1 MEAVHFVSH
10 WTPKIAF
17 PFDMNIALSHYVS
30 PKGIKQVKQVTSQLI
45 CSPDVPLPVW
55 LYFHCWF
62 HLVVGAWRHTFS
74 ATPTI
79 RLQMTTGLPPM
90 DWLVSWI
97 DWVSCMISS
106 ELSHLLSSLSGGR
119 SAKPQ
124 LKNEIFGQSY
134 RFGSSLYHFTVYIYI
149 YILVAPFA
157 SPCKM
162 DGGILFTPSLQQLQ
176 RLWLPYAFF
185 CSAPTV
191 VWYDTCQCN
200 CKSQLHRPVSS
211 SETSFEFSLLE
222 EARMSSHSDMLQA
235 FHWPASA

>member
-1 MEAVHFVSH
+1 
-10 WTPKIAF
+10 
-17 PFDMNIALSHYVS
+17 
-30 PKGIKQVKQVTSQLI
+30 
-45 CSPDVPLPVW
+45 VW

-97 DWVSCMISS
+97 DWVSCMISC

-134 RFGSSLYHFTVYIYI
+134 RFGSSLYHFTVYIYPGCTI
-149 YILVAPFA
+149 CFPLQNGWRNTFYTFTSAAAA
-157 SPCKM
+157 SLTALCF
-162 DGGILFTPSLQQLQ
+162 LLQ
-176 RLWLPYAFF
+176 R
-185 CSAPTV
+185 S
-191 VWYDTCQCN
+191 
-200 CKSQLHRPVSS
+200 
-211 SETSFEFSLLE
+211 
-222 EARMSSHSDMLQA
+222 
-235 FHWPASA
+235 

>member
-97 DWVSCMISS
+97 DWVSCMISC

-134 RFGSSLYHFTVYIYI
+134 RFGSWLYHFTVYIYPGCTI
-149 YILVAPFA
+149 CFP
-157 SPCKM
+157 
-162 DGGILFTPSLQQLQ
+162 FTPSLQQLQ